1 MVLKNSPDP
10 TGAENPA
17 TPPGEGVL
25 SSDLDKIPTEGQAGP
40 LNRPC
45 CPHLPAKDLP
55 LESGGVWEPGV
66 PGFSSQ
72 LWIGVDA

>member
-1 MVLKNSPDP
+1 MVPKNSPDP

-40 LNRPC
+40 LNRTY
-45 CPHLPAKDLP
+45 CPHLPAKDVTP
-55 LESGGVWEPGV
+55 
-66 PGFSSQ
+66 
-72 LWIGVDA
+72 